1 MVPLVF
7 MLLAGTS
14 SPAMAV
20 GGNGVALSA
29 DLTYANGLSPGNTI
43 GLAVGAR
50 FAHRRVSVG
59 LELQFLP
66 PGTHGVSAREALSN
80 QLRWGATGSAAFG
93 SRGIGFVGHVPLC
106 LRFGPLSTCGVASLG
121 AVSLRTFSTGG
132 FTSVTGRA
140 GPWVP
145 LVSAGLRLAGE
156 FPLESAVRM
165 RASVQVLGGIVRPDD
180 GFWSASPVQLGISLG
195 VVFDAL

>member
-59 LELQFLP
+59 LEFQFLP
-66 PGTHGVSAREALSN
+66 PGEHSVSARWSD
-80 QLRWGATGSAAFG
+80 QLRWPTGSAAFG
-93 SRGIGFVGHVPLC
+93 SQGIGFVGHAPLC
-106 LRFGPLSTCGVASLG
+106 VRFGPLSTCGVASVG
-121 AVSLRTFSTGG
+121 AVSLRSFAN
-132 FTSVTGRA
+132 VHWPRRNLA
-140 GPWVP
+140 
-145 LVSAGLRLAGE
+145 SARLG
-156 FPLESAVRM
+156 
-165 RASVQVLGGIVRPDD
+165 
-180 GFWSASPVQLGISLG
+180 WASPRR
-195 VVFDAL
+195 